1 MGDSGR
7 GGSPKSGKS
16 AACLSRKR
24 EKPKERP
31 PRLQFRNLLCRISN
45 RVLPATIRLKRRPRQ
60 VRSGQ
65 DAKKNHRARGGM
77 SGAFL
82 LVLISSTAGNRS
94 KSCFVRP
101 VGHPRQH

>member
-24 EKPKERP
+24 VKPKERP

-65 DAKKNHRARGGM
+65 ERQTKSPGPRRNVGGFFIGLNQQHRRGPLKE
-77 SGAFL
+77 L
-82 LVLISSTAGNRS
+82 LRAA
-94 KSCFVRP
+94 CRP
-101 VGHPRQH
+101 SP